1 MQSKRLAILVLLAVS
16 ICAARVPGQ
25 VDVSTAT
32 LKGTVSDTSGA
43 VISGAIITVT
53 SVDKGIVRNTKCG
66 SDGTYSVRLL
76 QPGAYDVQVEAVG
89 VEKVVVK
96 EIGRASCRE
105 RG

>member
-16 ICAARVPGQ
+16 ICAARLPGQ

-53 SVDKGIVRNTKCG
+53 SVDKGIVRNTKSG

-76 QPGAYDVQVEAVG
+76 PPGAYDVQVEAVG
-89 VEKVVVK
+89 VAKRSAERRGG
-96 EIGRASCRE
+96 EAGRSR
-105 RG
+105 